1 MNNNKTKKLK
11 LSFHGGARM
20 VTGSNFLLENE
31 TTKLLIDCGLFQGC
45 KTCNEKNRKSFSY
58 DPASVDALFVT
69 HSHIDH
75 IGRIPKLVKD
85 GFNGVI
91 YSTVPA
97 HDIAEVMLQDSL
109 KVFGMGTGER
119 KLPPLYEKKDV
130 EKTMLL
136 WKTLSYGEEVAV
148 KGGFKVRLL
157 NSGHVLGSSMIEVSY
172 NGKKI
177 VFTGD
182 LGGSDNPIL
191 RDTEIISDAN
201 YLVMES
207 VYGDRVHED
216 AIERKHKLEDVIEET
231 VSRKGVLMIPAF
243 SLERTQQIL
252 FDLNELVENSRIP
265 IISIFLDSP
274 LAIKLTKIYE
284 KYSNFFND
292 KARAIIASGDD
303 IFKFTNLHFTLSTEE
318 SITIDRSINPKI
330 IIAGSG
336 MSTGGR
342 IVFHEKKYLPDPN
355 NTLLLVG
362 YQAAGT
368 PGREIEE
375 GAKKVKLPDGE
386 VSVKARVEMITSYS
400 AHIDSEELLDFARN
414 SVDTLK
420 KVFVVMG
427 EPSSSLYLAQKI
439 RDYIGI
445 PSIAPE
451 EDQQIELEF

>member
-216 AIERKHKLEDVIEET
+216 AIERKHKSFTSDNHYQD
-231 VSRKGVLMIPAF
+231 K
-243 SLERTQQIL
+243 
-252 FDLNELVENSRIP
+252 RI
-265 IISIFLDSP
+265 
-274 LAIKLTKIYE
+274 
-284 KYSNFFND
+284 
-292 KARAIIASGDD
+292 R
-303 IFKFTNLHFTLSTEE
+303 
-318 SITIDRSINPKI
+318 
-330 IIAGSG
+330 
-336 MSTGGR
+336 
-342 IVFHEKKYLPDPN
+342 
-355 NTLLLVG
+355 
-362 YQAAGT
+362 
-368 PGREIEE
+368 
-375 GAKKVKLPDGE
+375 
-386 VSVKARVEMITSYS
+386 
-400 AHIDSEELLDFARN
+400 
-414 SVDTLK
+414 
-420 KVFVVMG
+420 
-427 EPSSSLYLAQKI
+427 
-439 RDYIGI
+439 
-445 PSIAPE
+445 
-451 EDQQIELEF
+451 